1 MIIRH
6 RAGIVKKKKKMHSCD
21 FVLPRIENMRAF
33 KTTAE
38 DRNVLLADP
47 DLFVV
52 VLSGVTMTDVRRYSP
67 PLRAFFLGF
76 CPVAIKPAAA
86 RLR

>member
-6 RAGIVKKKKKMHSCD
+6 CAGIVKKKKKVHSCD

-38 DRNVLLADP
+38 ERNVLLADP

-52 VLSGVTMTDVRRYSP
+52 VLSGVTMTDVRRNSP
-67 PLRAFFLGF
+67 S
-76 CPVAIKPAAA
+76 
-86 RLR
+86 